1 MYPRYICI
9 ALLYCLLQESQSET
23 GEIGGP
29 KGAYQGAEPTR
40 FGEEFFQCIM
50 YQVHFKVQAPRRHIR
65 AEQEAHA
72 HIAGDWERGGRC
84 TDF

>member
-1 MYPRYICI
+1 MSWSAA
-9 ALLYCLLQESQSET
+9 ALQDKSILT

-40 FGEEFFQCIM
+40 FGTCP
-50 YQVHFKVQAPRRHIR
+50 VHGLVIKSVHGGVSCGKMLSAGEPHTFSFLSFP
-65 AEQEAHA
+65 
-72 HIAGDWERGGRC
+72 GDWERGGRC